1 MWVCPAPNPCLGKAA
16 AKRWRAGGKRVEEE
30 GKEGEKMEE
39 NGGPRRIA
47 RRQRTGAGDGCPG
60 GAEETGVQQHVRG
73 LPRRQLR
80 AGRMLAAAVA
90 AALIG
95 TVRGGLEHLLTVMNK
110 LQDVTSVIQDSGQA
124 TGIELPQ
131 IVVVGTQSSGKSSVS
146 ACAGGAACHAR
157 LCAPTID
164 VLCLC
169 CVPRPTHCHERD
181 RAP

>member
-1 MWVCPAPNPCLGKAA
+1 MAEQ
-16 AKRWRAGGKRVEEE
+16 AGS
-30 GKEGEKMEE
+30 M
-39 NGGPRRIA
+39 RIG
-47 RRQRTGAGDGCPG
+47 RRQRRVACDGCPS
-60 GAEETGVQQHVRG
+60 GADEAGVQHHVRG

-80 AGRMLAAAVA
+80 AGRLLAAAVA

-146 ACAGGAACHAR
+146 ARAGGAACHAQ
-157 LCAPTID
+157 LCAPAI
-164 VLCLC
+164 
-169 CVPRPTHCHERD
+169 
-181 RAP
+181 